1 MRTRK
6 ALWLLLATA
15 FFCVAGK
22 LRAQIGDG
30 WTQYYPSLVF
40 HHAAYGHLYTQRPVP
55 DYFDDGLAHY
65 DNDGTVENFALYNHS
80 SNRVEI
86 RVQNDYT
93 SGMRQF
99 EGWFWADAPTE
110 NECIMQVFGG
120 STHATAAMFR
130 VFNTNGGELRHY
142 TSGSIASGI
151 FGNWTQL
158 NVIHDADAGWV
169 YAYINGDFAG
179 QWPDNGPATHYFKYG
194 IYGTHDD
201 AHPAYVSWTS
211 VSFYRQ

>member
-93 SGMRQF
+93 SG
-99 EGWFWADAPTE
+99 
-110 NECIMQVFGG
+110 
-120 STHATAAMFR
+120 
-130 VFNTNGGELRHY
+130 
-142 TSGSIASGI
+142 SIASGI